1 MSLVVYVLM
10 AAQRI
15 ARPFLEK
22 YLLEAN
28 SVSAL
33 GVFNYKIFSLL
44 RIGHAGIVSGA
55 PMEPNSNW

>member
-1 MSLVVYVLM
+1 M